1 MSTLRAPVIAYEAQP
16 HPNADR
22 LELAVVDGW
31 RVACRIGDFVL
42 GEKVAYIPEG
52 SLLPND
58 LIIELGLDDPPRLA
72 GREHNR
78 VKAIRLRGVLS
89 QGLIYAGKRIAHLD
103 AGDDAAE
110 ALGLTKWIPPV
121 PVHMAGKMIPGPK
134 IGFDID
140 DIKAWPDRLR
150 GGEPVVITEKLHGTF
165 CCVGLRRE
173 EEGAEPEVVVSS
185 KGHLSNGLRFDL
197 GSPDNDDN
205 LYVRAWR
212 RHADGVRHAFDAW
225 SGGVDD
231 PFEMYLFGEICG
243 PKVQDLNYGLTE
255 PTFYLFDVR
264 LSDGYEDWEKV
275 QTLANV
281 AGVDPVPEVW
291 RGPWSPELLGAHT
304 DGSSQLAD
312 RHREGIVLRPAAG
325 RYDTGLK
332 HPSGRGPGRLI
343 FKSVSA
349 RHLLRK
355 GGTEYQ

>member
-1 MSTLRAPVIAYEAQP
+1 MLAYEAEP

-22 LELAVVDGW
+22 LEVAVVDGW
-31 RVACRIGDFVL
+31 RVACRVGDFST

-52 SLLPND
+52 SLLSQD
-58 LIIELGLDDPPRLA
+58 LIVELGLHDPPRLA
-72 GREHNR
+72 GPDHNR

-89 QGLIYAGKRIAHLD
+89 QGLVYAGQRIAHLD

-121 PVHMAGKMIPGPK
+121 PVHMAGKMTPGPK
-134 IGFDID
+134 ISFDID
-140 DIKAWPDRLR
+140 DIKTWPDRLR
-150 GGEPVVITEKLHGTF
+150 SGETVVVTEKLHGTF
-165 CCVGLRRE
+165 CCFGLRRE
-173 EEGAEPEVVVSS
+173 EEGTEPEAVVSS

-197 GSPDNDDN
+197 DSSDNDDN
-205 LYVRAWR
+205 LYVKAWR
-212 RHADGVRHAFDAW
+212 RHAEGVRHAFDAW
-225 SGGVDD
+225 SGGAG

-255 PTFYLFDVR
+255 PAFYLFDVR

-275 QTLANV
+275 QIIANV
-281 AGVDPVPEVW
+281 VGINSVPELW
-291 RGPWSPELLGAHT
+291 RGPWSPELLSAHT

-312 RHREGIVLRPAAG
+312 HHREGIVLRPAAS
-325 RYDTGLK
+325 RYDTGLN
-332 HPSGRGPGRLI
+332 HPSGRGPGRVI